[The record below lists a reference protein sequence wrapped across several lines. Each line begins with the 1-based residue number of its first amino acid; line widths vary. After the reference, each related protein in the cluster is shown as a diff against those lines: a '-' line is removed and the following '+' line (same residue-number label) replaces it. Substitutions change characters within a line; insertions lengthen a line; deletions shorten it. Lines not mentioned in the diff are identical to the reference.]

1 MNFIQ
6 IFLNMSIELNIL
18 LKFLTCYLPLSVST
32 QNMLHGQGLMK
43 RIIVV

>member
-6 IFLNMSIELNIL
+6 IYLNLCIELYIL

-43 RIIVV
+43 SIIIV